1 MRVLIVHNH
10 YQSAGGEDAVVRAEI
25 SLLRAKGNDVE
36 LLQVDN
42 DNIVGKLEA
51 AKAALQCAYSLTGAR
66 LMHDRIRQFRPD
78 LVHVHNFFPRLSPSV
93 HYVCRQARV
102 PIVQTLHNY
111 RLLCPA
117 FTLSRGAT
125 PCDDCLGKI
134 VPWPAIQH
142 SCYRHSKTGSAV
154 VATMLSI
161 HRMLKTWDHTVAR
174 FVALTAFARGK
185 FIEGGLPAGK
195 IMVKPNFLGVDPGPG
210 AGDGGYALYVGR
222 LSPEKGIDTLL
233 ASWQQ
238 LPTKRALKIMGDGPL
253 GSVVRSAASTINGIE
268 WLGPAGRE
276 EVSRAMAHATVLIL
290 PSVYY
295 EGFPMVIVEAL
306 AAGLP
311 IIASRLGS
319 MAELVEQ
326 GVTGLLFPPGSPNH
340 LARAADWAFT
350 HPDRLIDLRQCARRE
365 FVKKYTAET
374 NYVFIS
380 EIYESALRSVRVNQ
394 ESSASF
400 GASNAAHQEY

>member
-1 MRVLIVHNH
+1 
-10 YQSAGGEDAVVRAEI
+10 
-25 SLLRAKGNDVE
+25 
-36 LLQVDN
+36 
-42 DNIVGKLEA
+42 
-51 AKAALQCAYSLTGAR
+51 
-66 LMHDRIRQFRPD
+66 
-78 LVHVHNFFPRLSPSV
+78 
-93 HYVCRQARV
+93 
-102 PIVQTLHNY
+102 
-111 RLLCPA
+111 
-117 FTLSRGAT
+117 
-125 PCDDCLGKI
+125 
-134 VPWPAIQH
+134 
-142 SCYRHSKTGSAV
+142 
-154 VATMLSI
+154 
-161 HRMLKTWDHTVAR
+161 
-174 FVALTAFARGK
+174 
-185 FIEGGLPAGK
+185 
-195 IMVKPNFLGVDPGPG
+195 MVKPNFLGVDPGPG